1 MGGRGSVSSSGSV
14 AAKGVGELSDRQLA
28 SERARL
34 QKESDALA
42 DRMRELQ
49 PTFMYPGA
57 PGQDPKGRAKWD
69 AARKS
74 RQSITSR
81 IGEIESE
88 QLRREHESPEYKEAA
103 RFAEGQRRMREKAS
117 ARAAQVTSLTWE
129 NERRRR
135 LRDAKGMGLFG
146 KS

>member
-1 MGGRGSVSSSGSV
+1 MPSLFRRGGWLLHNGLYHGIKRPQALLSCPGGGRIPPGHHNAARGGNSAASQV
-14 AAKGVGELSDRQLA
+14 AR
-28 SERARL
+28 
-34 QKESDALA
+34 
-42 DRMRELQ
+42 
-49 PTFMYPGA
+49 PTTE
-57 PGQDPKGRAKWD
+57 KWD